1 MTSHVPSLEWCKRLK
16 ACGFPQK
23 TKFWYKRWVHNY
35 GDPREYKPGDEYIF
49 KLDYGDRGNT
59 KDFEVYAAPIATEL
73 MEELPDWGENRSIY
87 VFCDCGTYFVQYREW
102 GFGKVIAD
110 FNDDYLCNA
119 LSAMYEHLAKGG
131 LLK

>member
-1 MTSHVPSLEWCKRLK
+1 MSAEVTR
-16 ACGFPQK
+16 QK
-23 TKFWYKRWVHNY
+23 MK
-35 GDPREYKPGDEYIF
+35 DE
-49 KLDYGDRGNT
+49 G
-59 KDFEVYAAPIATEL
+59 YAAPIATEL
-73 MEELPDWGENRSIY
+73 MKELPDWGENRSIY

-119 LSAMYEHLAKGG
+119 LSAMYEHLAKKG

>member
-1 MTSHVPSLEWCKRLK
+1 MTTHVPSLEWCKRLK
-16 ACGFPQK
+16 ACGFPQEAMYYHVK
-23 TKFWYKRWVHNY
+23 EQRKSL
-35 GDPREYKPGDEYIF
+35 GDPHWRLMDADTAENWVGSP
-49 KLDYGDRGNT
+49 
-59 KDFEVYAAPIATEL
+59 EVYASPIATEL

-119 LSAMYEHLAKGG
+119 LSAMYEYLAKGG